1 MSTFLATSL
10 IPFGINLLSALVLVL
25 LIYHAKSGRRD
36 YVFTFLLVSTTI
48 FVLCNTLFHV
58 EMNLAF
64 ALGLF
69 AVFGIIRYRT
79 DAIPTREMTYLFVVI
94 ALAVLNALAPAASG
108 PNVLWLPNVLVWT
121 LAFVLERVW
130 KVRHIAT
137 KLVVYDRV
145 DLLHAGR
152 RAELL
157 ADLEQ
162 RTGVDIVRIE
172 IGKVDLLR
180 DTAVIRVHF
189 DGDKQPDHFE
199 AVSSSGD

>member
-1 MSTFLATSL
+1 MNDLLATSL
-10 IPFGINLLSALVLVL
+10 IPFAINLLSAVVLVL
-25 LIYHAKSGRRD
+25 FIYHAKSGRRD

-48 FVLCNTLFHV
+48 FLLCNTLFHV

-94 ALAVLNALAPAASG
+94 ALAVLNALAPAAEG
-108 PNVLWLPNVLVWT
+108 PHVLWLPNALVWV
-121 LAFVLERVW
+121 LAYLLERIW

-152 RAELL
+152 RAELI

-162 RTGVDIVRIE
+162 RTGVEIVRLE

-199 AVSSSGD
+199 ATASSGD

>member
-1 MSTFLATSL
+1 MSPFLATSL
-10 IPFGINLLSALVLVL
+10 IPFAINLLSALVLVL
-25 LIYHAKSGRRD
+25 FIYHAKSGRRD
-36 YVFTFLLVSTTI
+36 YVFTFLLV
-48 FVLCNTLFHV
+48 FHV

-94 ALAVLNALAPAASG
+94 ALAVLNALAPAAEG
-108 PNVLWLPNVLVWT
+108 PHVLWVPNALVWV
-121 LAFVLERVW
+121 LAYTLERVW

-152 RAELL
+152 RAELI

-162 RTGVDIVRIE
+162 RTGVEIVRLE

-199 AVSSSGD
+199 ATASSGD

>member
-69 AVFGIIRYRT
+69 AVFGKIGR
-79 DAIPTREMTYLFVVI
+79 
-94 ALAVLNALAPAASG
+94 ASCR
-108 PNVLWLPNVLVWT
+108 
-121 LAFVLERVW
+121 ERVF
-130 KVRHIAT
+130 
-137 KLVVYDRV
+137 
-145 DLLHAGR
+145 
-152 RAELL
+152 
-157 ADLEQ
+157 
-162 RTGVDIVRIE
+162 
-172 IGKVDLLR
+172 
-180 DTAVIRVHF
+180 F
-189 DGDKQPDHFE
+189 D
-199 AVSSSGD
+199 V

>member
-1 MSTFLATSL
+1 MSPFLATSL
-10 IPFGINLLSALVLVL
+10 IPFAINLLSALVLVL
-25 LIYHAKSGRRD
+25 FIYHAKSGRRD

-48 FVLCNTLFHV
+48 FLLCNTLFHV

-64 ALGLF
+64 A
-69 AVFGIIRYRT
+69 FGIIRYRT

-94 ALAVLNALAPAASG
+94 ALAVLNALAPAAEG
-108 PNVLWLPNVLVWT
+108 PHVLWVPNALVWV
-121 LAFVLERVW
+121 LAYTLERVW

-152 RAELL
+152 RAELI

-162 RTGVDIVRIE
+162 RTGVEIVRLE

-180 DTAVIRVHF
+180 DTAVIRVHV

-199 AVSSSGD
+199 ATASSGD